1 MRKVIKFSKVRS
13 VEAWQIYE
21 LLTTAH
27 AEKNEYDVI
36 LIQKGDNNERKQG
49 NRSAD

>member
-1 MRKVIKFSKVRS
+1 MSKKRKIIRFKKVRS

-27 AEKNEYDVI
+27 AEKNEYDVL
-36 LIQKGDNNERKQG
+36 LIQKKGDDDDEKHK
-49 NRSAD
+49 D